1 MYRSSTDARVL
12 SLADQVSSANRAA
25 CPPPAARYPSRNR
38 LKVSI
43 QVAANYS
50 PAEMTS
56 GVRVPYS
63 HGYGPQRRIRSPPV
77 WNRTCPRREGTKLFI
92 ASSFVRTPPGCYLAG
107 FV

>member
-1 MYRSSTDARVL
+1 MYRSSTDTRVL

-25 CPPPAARYPSRNR
+25 CPPPGNPSRNH

-50 PAEMTS
+50 PAEMTF

-63 HGYGPQRRIRSPPV
+63 HGHGPQRRIRSPPF
-77 WNRTCPRREGTKLFI
+77 GT
-92 ASSFVRTPPGCYLAG
+92 ALALG
-107 FV
+107 VTAPSCSLEVALCAPARLLSCRLRLQQ